1 MTGEVGVGAAAGVGV
16 GHTVPCQTGGF
27 LICSRGNIVYHIIDR
42 RSLIM
47 SRSSSRTYSE
57 VSDRW
62 LFHSEVSDRWLFH
75 REGGDIGL
83 QNLLVPN
90 VLYTLA

>member
-16 GHTVPCQTGGF
+16 GVGHTVRCQTGGF

-42 RSLIM
+42 RSLIR

-62 LFHSEVSDRWLFH
+62 LFH
-75 REGGDIGL
+75 REGGDIEL
-83 QNLLVPN
+83 HR
-90 VLYTLA
+90 LYKLTVSKVSF